1 MRRVDERIDAIRR
14 DILQMHDLSKKAVEL
29 GFKAI
34 KGDKSVIREIS
45 EIEKETDMLDTDIN
59 FACTTFIALF
69 QPVARD
75 LRFALSMI
83 RISSSYERIADLAQ
97 EIALYDCR
105 MPEVFFEAERHLMEM
120 FDVVKSGYK
129 KTEGLREKLIELDTR
144 VDDIYVETME
154 VLEKD
159 CNINAV
165 LTARHV
171 ERIGDLLAKIGA
183 RLIFVEEGRRVWV
196 K

>member
-1 MRRVDERIDAIRR
+1 MRRIDERIEAIRME
-14 DILQMHDLSKKAVEL
+14 ILQMHELSKKAVEL
-29 GFKAI
+29 SFKAI
-34 KGDKSVIREIS
+34 KGDKSIIREIS
-45 EIEKETDMLDTDIN
+45 EIEQHTDVLDTDIN
-59 FACTTFIALF
+59 FACTAFIAMF

-105 MPEVFFEAERHLMEM
+105 MPDIFFETEKHLMEM
-120 FDVVKSGYK
+120 FEVVRRGYRE
-129 KTEGLREKLIELDTR
+129 TDGLRERLVELDTR
-144 VDDIYVETME
+144 VDNIYVETME

-159 CNINAV
+159 CNIDAV

-183 RLIFVEEGRRVWV
+183 RLIFIEKGRRVWV

>member
-1 MRRVDERIDAIRR
+1 V
-14 DILQMHDLSKKAVEL
+14 
-29 GFKAI
+29 
-34 KGDKSVIREIS
+34 
-45 EIEKETDMLDTDIN
+45 LDTDIN
-59 FACTTFIALF
+59 FACTAFIAMF

-105 MPEVFFEAERHLMEM
+105 MPDIFFETEKHLMEM
-120 FDVVKSGYK
+120 FEVVRRGYRE
-129 KTEGLREKLIELDTR
+129 TDGLRERLVELDTR
-144 VDDIYVETME
+144 VDNIYVETME

-159 CNINAV
+159 CNIDAV

-183 RLIFVEEGRRVWV
+183 RLIFIEKGRRVWV

>member
-1 MRRVDERIDAIRR
+1 MRRIDERIEAIRK
-14 DILQMHDLSKKAVEL
+14 DILQMHDLSRNAVEL
-29 GFKAI
+29 SFRAM
-34 KGDKSVIREIS
+34 KGDKSVIHEIS
-45 EIEKETDMLDTDIN
+45 KIEQHTDMLDTDIN
-59 FACTTFIALF
+59 FACTAFIAMF

-97 EIALYDCR
+97 EIALYECR
-105 MPEVFFEAERHLMEM
+105 MPESFFKTEKYLMEI

-144 VDDIYVETME
+144 IDDIYVKTME
-154 VLEKD
+154 IIEKD
-159 CNINAV
+159 CHVDAV
-165 LTARHV
+165 LIARHV

-183 RLIFVEEGRRVWV
+183 RLIFIDEGRRVWV

>member
-1 MRRVDERIDAIRR
+1 MRRIDERIEAIRK
-14 DILQMHDLSKKAVEL
+14 DILQMHDLSRNAVEL
-29 GFKAI
+29 SFRAM
-34 KGDKSVIREIS
+34 KGDKSVIHEIS
-45 EIEKETDMLDTDIN
+45 KIEQHTDMLDTDIN
-59 FACTTFIALF
+59 FACTAFIAMF

-97 EIALYDCR
+97 EIALYECR
-105 MPEVFFEAERHLMEM
+105 MPESFFKTEKYLMEM

-144 VDDIYVETME
+144 IDDIYVKTME
-154 VLEKD
+154 IIEKD
-159 CNINAV
+159 CHVDAV
-165 LTARHV
+165 LIARHV

-183 RLIFVEEGRRVWV
+183 RLIFIDEGRRVWV

>member
-1 MRRVDERIDAIRR
+1 MRRIDERIEAIRME
-14 DILQMHDLSKKAVEL
+14 ILQMHELSKKAVEL
-29 GFKAI
+29 SFKAI
-34 KGDKSVIREIS
+34 KGDKSIIREIS
-45 EIEKETDMLDTDIN
+45 EIEQHTDVLDTDIN
-59 FACTTFIALF
+59 FACTAFIAMF

-105 MPEVFFEAERHLMEM
+105 MPDIFFETEKHLMEM
-120 FDVVKSGYK
+120 FEVVRRGYRE
-129 KTEGLREKLIELDTR
+129 TDGLRERLVELDTR
-144 VDDIYVETME
+144 VDNIYVETME

-159 CNINAV
+159 CNIDAV
-165 LTARHV
+165 LTARQV

-183 RLIFVEEGRRVWV
+183 RLIFIEKGRRVWV

>member
-1 MRRVDERIDAIRR
+1 
-14 DILQMHDLSKKAVEL
+14 
-29 GFKAI
+29 
-34 KGDKSVIREIS
+34 
-45 EIEKETDMLDTDIN
+45 MLDTDMN
-59 FACTTFIALF
+59 FACTAFIAMF

-97 EIALYDCR
+97 EIALYECR
-105 MPEVFFEAERHLMEM
+105 MPESFFETEKYLMEM
-120 FDVVKSGYK
+120 FDIVKSGYK

-144 VDDIYVETME
+144 IDDIYVEIME
-154 VLEKD
+154 IIEQDYHVD
-159 CNINAV
+159 AV
-165 LTARHV
+165 LIARHV

-183 RLIFVEEGRRVWV
+183 WLIFINEGRRVWV